1 MVGSALVR
9 ALTSP
14 SSSLATRHSPL
25 AAPPNNHPSPSSPVS
40 PCLRES
46 PSSAPRLI
54 TASRS
59 ELDLKNQSAV
69 YSFFATHRPQIVIF
83 AAAKVGGIH
92 ANHTY
97 PAEFLAD
104 NLFMAT
110 NVIEAAYRHGT
121 ERLLFLGSTC
131 IYPRLAPQPIPED
144 SLLTSP
150 LEQTNEA
157 YAIAK
162 IAGLKMCQ
170 YYRQQYGVLFHS
182 AMPTN
187 LYGPGDNYHPQNS
200 HVLPA
205 LLRRFHE
212 AKLSGAPSV
221 TIWGSGTPRR
231 EFLHVDDLA
240 AACLHLLTVPNPP
253 DWVNVGTGTD
263 VSIAELAQLI
273 AQTVGYEGRIE
284 YDRTKPDGTPVK
296 RTDVTRLHQTGW
308 QHRITLAEGL
318 KLTYD
323 SFLEESRTNRLRVA

>member
-9 ALTSP
+9 ALTP
-14 SSSLATRHSPL
+14 PSSLATRHSPL
-25 AAPPNNHPSPSSPVS
+25 DAPHI
-40 PCLRES
+40 
-46 PSSAPRLI
+46 I
-54 TASRS
+54 TADRNQ
-59 ELDLKNQSAV
+59 LDLKNQSAV
-69 YSFFATHRPQIVIF
+69 FSFFQTHRPQVVIF

-97 PAEFLAD
+97 PGEFLAD

-110 NVIEAAYRHGT
+110 NVIEAAYRTGT

-144 SLLTSP
+144 SLLSSP
-150 LEQTNEA
+150 LEPTNEA

-170 YYRQQYGVLFHS
+170 YYRQQYGVMFHS

-205 LLRRFHE
+205 LLRRFHD

-253 DWVNVGTGTD
+253 EWVNVGTGTD
-263 VSIAELAQLI
+263 TTIREIAETVASI
-273 AQTVGYEGRIE
+273 VGYSGETLW
-284 YDRTKPDGTPVK
+284 DTTKPDGTPQK
-296 RTDVTRLHQTGW
+296 LLDVSRLAKSGW
-308 QHRITLAEGL
+308 VSKIGLQEGL
-318 KLTYD
+318 
-323 SFLEESRTNRLRVA
+323 ERTIAWYRSNIGALRG